1 MKILLASSEVH
12 PFSKTGGLA
21 DMVGAL
27 AKTLAR
33 KGHKVGLVTPLY
45 AGIRS
50 QFPAIKEFDWEIDL
64 PVGARRVQAK
74 VCTVNMGPRLTV
86 YFIEHPGYYERAGFY
101 LEKGREYPDNAERF
115 IFLSKC
121 VAQLA
126 RYLPWKPELV
136 HVHDWQTGLVPLF
149 IRHQSLHDGWT
160 EPPRSCLTIHNLA
173 YQGLFPVSFYPLTN
187 LPHGYL
193 NPNGVEFYGMF
204 NCLKAGIVFADT
216 ITTVSPNYAKEIMTE
231 PFGCGLHGL
240 IQKRRGVLHGVLN
253 GVDYD
258 EWKTIDNRFL
268 KNSFSARNLFGK
280 ATIKNE
286 LQKELGLP
294 TNAHVPLF
302 ATVGRLADQKGVDLL
317 LGALEEMLSSEI
329 QFALL
334 GSGDPKLE
342 NAFRELAIRYP
353 DKVAPR
359 IGFDETLS
367 HRIEAGAD
375 FFLMPSRYEPCGL
388 NQMYSQ
394 RYGTIPIVRATGGL
408 NDSVIDIGDDPANA
422 TGLKFT
428 ELSPPAL
435 AKCMRKAI
443 AIFQNAELLRHFRLN
458 GMKADFSWDRTA
470 EQYLQI
476 YDIALNSSSA
486 AAA

>member
-1 MKILLASSEVH
+1 MKILLASSEMH

-33 KGHKVGLVTPLY
+33 KGNKIGLVTPLY
-45 AGIRS
+45 AGIRD
-50 QFPAIKEFDWEIDL
+50 QFRGIKPFDWEIDL
-64 PVGARRVQAK
+64 AMGPRRVQAK
-74 VCTVNMGPRLTV
+74 VFTTNLGPRLTV
-86 YFIEHPGYYERAGFY
+86 YFIQQPDYFERAGLY
-101 LEKGREYPDNAERF
+101 QEKGREYTDNAERF

-121 VAQLA
+121 IAQLA

-136 HVHDWQTGLVPLF
+136 HAHDWQVGLVPLF
-149 IRHQSLHDGWT
+149 IQHQSRHEGWSGA
-160 EPPRSCLTIHNLA
+160 PRTCLTIHNMA
-173 YQGLFPVSFYPLTN
+173 YQGVFPAAHYPLTN

-193 NPNGVEFYGMF
+193 NPNGIEFYGKF

-216 ITTVSPNYAKEIMTE
+216 ITTVSPRYAQEIMTE
-231 PFGCGLHGL
+231 TFGCGLHGL
-240 IQKRRGVLHGVLN
+240 MQKRKSSLHGILN

-258 EWKTIDNRFL
+258 EWKTTGNPFL
-268 KNSFSARNLFGK
+268 KHSYSARNLFGK
-280 ATIKNE
+280 ATIKLE

-302 ATVGRLADQKGVDLL
+302 VTVGRLADQKGMDIL
-317 LGALEEMLSSEI
+317 LGALEEMLPADL
-329 QFALL
+329 QFAML

-353 DKVAPR
+353 EKVAAR
-359 IGFDETLS
+359 VGFDEALS
-367 HRIEAGAD
+367 HRMEAGAD

-408 NDSVIDIGDDPANA
+408 DDSVVDVGDDPVNA
-422 TGLKFT
+422 SGLKFT
-428 ELSPPAL
+428 DLSPPAL
-435 AKCMRKAI
+435 SKCIRKALS
-443 AIFQNAELLRHFRLN
+443 IFQSAEILRHFRLN
-458 GMKADFSWDRTA
+458 GMAADFSWERTA
-470 EQYLQI
+470 EQYLRV
-476 YDIALNSSSA
+476 YELALGG
-486 AAA
+486 